1 MRLDPV
7 ACRLRLADSR
17 SAHLATTDAHGQPHV
32 VPVTHA
38 VEDDVV
44 VTGVDRKPKASTDLK
59 RLRNIAENPRVSIL
73 CDHYEDDWTQLW
85 WVRADGTA
93 TVEHDGATWQ
103 AAVGQLVAKYPQYR
117 DQPPRGPMIVV
128 RIARWTGWA
137 YAPVGAQ

>member
-1 MRLDPV
+1 
-7 ACRLRLADSR
+7 
-17 SAHLATTDAHGQPHV
+17 
-32 VPVTHA
+32 VTHA
-38 VEDDVV
+38 VDAGDHDVL
-44 VTGVDRKPKASTDLK
+44 VTGVDQKPKASTDLK

-103 AAVGQLVAKYPQYR
+103 AGVDQLVAKYPQYR

-128 RIARWTGWA
+128 RITHWAGWA
-137 YAPVGAQ
+137 YTPASFAPKPPKST